1 MMTIVFRQLSSCAL
15 LSLLAP
21 VTRTS
26 DGLAQRS
33 SVVGIVVDTASRD
46 TPVAGAEVRLTHTDS
61 LGELVPGMPTLP
73 ALRVD
78 STGTFAFRGLAAG
91 VYRLDV
97 RNVGY
102 EPYQGYFV
110 LSANRDLRPRVPLT
124 KLIPRLAGVVTTAS
138 ASYRSRL
145 LESSGFRER
154 ERKGFGHFI
163 DSRQIARLQPP
174 SVLSLLR
181 PYLIGCMIM
190 YVNGARA
197 AVPPGMTVDEL
208 VGVEIY
214 RRKLQTPVEF
224 QNETATCGSIV
235 LWTAIPV
242 EEPSPVD
249 PVTESV
255 RASFAP
261 ASELFPCPRP
271 AVDTLRLAYGITIRT
286 GLYLTPMV

>member
-1 MMTIVFRQLSSCAL
+1 MCRSVSWTSAIRGLLMTGPFCQLANGVLLAL
-15 LSLLAP
+15 LALILGA
-21 VTRTS
+21 S
-26 DGLAQRS
+26 DVGAQRS
-33 SVVGIVVDTASRD
+33 SVVGIVVDSASRG
-46 TPVAGAEVRLTHTDS
+46 TPVAGAEVRLTRTDS
-61 LGELVPGMPTLP
+61 LGEAMPVTPALP
-73 ALRVD
+73 MLRVD
-78 STGTFAFRGLAAG
+78 SSGIFAFRELAPG

-97 RNVGY
+97 RFVGY
-102 EPYQGYFV
+102 EPYQGYLV
-110 LSANRDLRPRVPLT
+110 LSAEHDLHPRVPLA
-124 KLIPRLAGVVTTAS
+124 KLIPRLAGVLTTAS

-181 PYLIGCMIM
+181 PYLLGCMIM

-197 AVPPGMTVDEL
+197 AVPPGMAVDEL

-214 RRKLQTPVEF
+214 RRKLQTPLEF

-242 EEPSPVD
+242 EES
-249 PVTESV
+249 
-255 RASFAP
+255 AP
-261 ASELFPCPRP
+261 ADPDS
-271 AVDTLRLAYGITIRT
+271 A
-286 GLYLTPMV
+286 